1 MILEAAMQ
9 RQARLMLAGL
19 TPQKAKFVNLNKWN
33 PLTNTM
39 RVTFNPNHIQYT
51 RDIIYEHTPMPDFDT
66 GGRMNYVGGSGGK
79 LTMELFFDTTDTGE
93 DVREY
98 TDFLTE
104 LTIRDEDTGQPPLC
118 RFEWGEFTDGFQE
131 FDAVIADL
139 DIDFT
144 WFLPN
149 GCPVRAEVRL
159 TMKEPDE
166 EMGGT
171 NPTSRSEARKIWVV
185 VEGQTLD
192 WIAYQEYGE
201 SSAWRHIAQANNL
214 INPLK
219 LRSGQVLRL
228 PPLPTP

>member
-79 LTMELFFDTTDTGE
+79 LTMELFFDTTDTGD

-104 LTIRDEDTGQPPLC
+104 LNPHSLEVLRGCKLEPSLGAARPGD
-118 RFEWGEFTDGFQE
+118 RFQFERLGYF
-131 FDAVIADL
+131 VMDL
-139 DIDFT
+139 DSRPGT
-144 WFLPN
+144 
-149 GCPVRAEVRL
+149 PVFNRTVTL
-159 TMKEPDE
+159 KD
-166 EMGGT
+166 
-171 NPTSRSEARKIWVV
+171 SWARI
-185 VEGQTLD
+185 ERRG
-192 WIAYQEYGE
+192 
-201 SSAWRHIAQANNL
+201 
-214 INPLK
+214 
-219 LRSGQVLRL
+219 
-228 PPLPTP
+228 